1 VAKTRTT
8 VSFTLPIKLLALLD
22 DEAKKRG
29 VSRSRLLTVAIMNEL
44 EIPME
49 QQVELALGLG

>member
-1 VAKTRTT
+1 MDMD
-8 VSFTLPIKLLALLD
+8 IKNMAVTALLD